1 MTFNYLDLV
10 IALPVVLLAIVG
22 FRKGL
27 IKELASLAALVL
39 GIYLAVMFSDMVA
52 GWMIK
57 YVDISHRWI
66 FIIAFILTFVAVVL
80 LVSLLGRALDKIASL
95 AMLGLIN
102 RFLGLLFG
110 ILKGAF
116 IMSVFILL
124 FNMIDNKE
132 HILKAEVK
140 NMSLLYRPVEAVAP
154 FVLETITSLT
164 PDDPLRKNNKG
175 RNKLLDQLVRT
186 ERW

>member
-10 IALPVVLLAIVG
+10 IALPIVLLAIMG

-39 GIYLAVMFSDMVA
+39 GIYLAVVFSDFVA

-95 AMLGLIN
+95 ALLGIIN

-140 NMSLLYRPVEAVAP
+140 NNSLLYRPVEAIAP
-154 FVLETITSLT
+154 FLLESIGSLT
-164 PDDPLRKNNKG
+164 PDDSSRGKAKG
-175 RNKLLDQLVRT
+175 RSKRLV
-186 ERW
+186 

>member
-10 IALPVVLLAIVG
+10 IALPVVLLAILG
-22 FRKGL
+22 FRKGF
-27 IKELASLAALVL
+27 IKALASLAALIL
-39 GIYLAVMFSDMVA
+39 GFYLAVVFSDFAA

-57 YVDISHRWI
+57 YVDIRHRRI

-95 AMLGLIN
+95 ALLGIIN

-140 NMSLLYRPVEAVAP
+140 NNSLLYRPVEAIAP
-154 FVLETITSLT
+154 FLLKSITNLT
-164 PDDPLRKNNKG
+164 PDDSSRGKAKG
-175 RNKLLDQLVRT
+175 RSKRHV
-186 ERW
+186 